1 MTQILNR
8 NLILTASLMLIS
20 AQTYAA
26 DLNVGNNTKST
37 VKNSQASLV
46 SKKGSSR
53 TGKKNS
59 SEYWTGLY
67 GGINLGGNFIDAD
80 LNSKQ
85 KDFYNKE
92 EKCNKDGSIDGFTPG
107 VQLGYLHQFDSN
119 FVLGAEAD
127 FTYNTQDRANLNC
140 PCTVDIANQADQFTA
155 ENRLQGS
162 LRGRFGYALNKD
174 LLPFISAG
182 VSFADMGLK
191 YNGQAGGVNQDFY
204 SKNTSQAGWLVGG
217 GLEWGATD
225 SISVRGEYYYTAYNT
240 IDMAIP
246 NLQKSLTSDPNGN
259 SHLNLSSNTV
269 RVAINYWF

>member
-1 MTQILNR
+1 MKQNLNR
-8 NLILTASLMLIS
+8 NFILTASLMLVS

-26 DLNVGNNTKST
+26 ELNVGNNSKLTAKS
-37 VKNSQASLV
+37 SQASPVL
-46 SKKGSSR
+46 KKGSSR
-53 TGKKNS
+53 TGKTDS

-67 GGINLGGNFIDAD
+67 GGINLGGNFTDAD

-85 KDFYNKE
+85 KNFYNRE
-92 EKCNKDGSIDGFTPG
+92 QKCNKDGSIDGFSPG
-107 VQLGYLHQFDSN
+107 VQLGYLHQFESN

-140 PCTVDIANQADQFTA
+140 PCTVVIASQTDQFTA

-174 LLPFISAG
+174 LLPFVSAG

-191 YNGQAGGVNQDFY
+191 YNGQANGINQDFY

-240 IDMAIP
+240 INMAIP
-246 NLQKSLTSDPNGN
+246 NLQKIDDPNGN

>member
-1 MTQILNR
+1 MKQNLNR
-8 NLILTASLMLIS
+8 NLILTASLMLVS
-20 AQTYAA
+20 AQIYAA
-26 DLNVGNNTKST
+26 ELNSGNNTKLTAKS
-37 VKNSQASLV
+37 SQASLV
-46 SKKGSSR
+46 SKKGSGR
-53 TGKKNS
+53 TGKKSS

-67 GGINLGGNFIDAD
+67 GGVNLGGNFIDAE

-85 KDFYNKE
+85 KDFYNLE
-92 EKCNKDGSIDGFTPG
+92 QKCNKDGSIDGFTPG
-107 VQLGYLHQFDSN
+107 VQLGYLHQFGSK

-127 FTYNTQDRANLNC
+127 FTYNTQDRVNLNC
-140 PCTVDIANQADQFTA
+140 PCTAATANQGDQFTA

-191 YNGQAGGVNQDFY
+191 YNGQANGINQDFY

-225 SISVRGEYYYTAYNT
+225 NISARAEYYYTAYNT
-240 IDMAIP
+240 INMALP
-246 NLQKSLTSDPNGN
+246 NLQSGTTDLNGN

-269 RVAINYWF
+269 RIAISYWF

>member
-1 MTQILNR
+1 MKQNLNK
-8 NLILTASLMLIS
+8 NFILTVSLMLVS
-20 AQTYAA
+20 AQTYATE
-26 DLNVGNNTKST
+26 LNVGNNTKSA
-37 VKNSQASLV
+37 VKSSQASLD

-67 GGINLGGNFIDAD
+67 GGINLGGNFTDAE
-80 LNSKQ
+80 LRSNQ
-85 KDFYNKE
+85 KWLYNQE
-92 EKCNKDGSIDGFTPG
+92 NKCNKGGSIDGFTPG
-107 VQLGYLHQFDSN
+107 VQLGYLHEFDSK

-127 FTYNTQDRANLNC
+127 FTYNTQDQANLDC
-140 PCTVDIANQADQFTA
+140 PCTAPGANQTDQFTA

-162 LRGRFGYALNKD
+162 LRGRFGYVINKD

-191 YNGQAGGVNQDFY
+191 YNGQLNGINQDFY

-217 GLEWGATD
+217 GLEWGTTD

-240 IDMAIP
+240 INMAIP
-246 NLQKSLTSDPNGN
+246 NLQSLPDPNGN
-259 SHLNLSSNTV
+259 SHLNLSSHTV